1 MSWPNKQ
8 IHLVNIG
15 VYISNI
21 KLFTVCHQYVW
32 ITFAGVLDPFGASGW
47 VRRQQFCI
55 GFIAR
60 SAFLAIFWPTLTLP
74 PCQLGQKKFGQKM
87 AKWVPHIVLHVYIQL
102 PSLGEYFR
110 PFKLS
115 FGAISAV
122 LGDKNIPF
130 QLILPLH
137 LRHSAPNFKTYIFGM
152 LIHFLIDL
160 LKRNFWYFFWIWWIF
175 GTHVAC
181 A

>member
-1 MSWPNKQ
+1 MRSFA
-8 IHLVNIG
+8 IG
-15 VYISNI
+15 EPGS
-21 KLFTVCHQYVW
+21 
-32 ITFAGVLDPFGASGW
+32 P
-47 VRRQQFCI
+47 VR
-55 GFIAR
+55 ALY
-60 SAFLAIFWPTLTLP
+60 ATLP
-74 PCQLGQKKFGQKM
+74 PANPVKKIWSENGKM
-87 AKWVPHIVLHVYIQL
+87 GPAYSTSCLYSNCISGGYLT
-102 PSLGEYFR
+102 PSEV
-110 PFKLS
+110 S

-122 LGDKNIPF
+122 SGDKNIPF